1 MKVSID
7 DLYKVIPEELESDV
21 ADLDI
26 EDYKDEITEMDVI
39 KALEF
44 FDIYYDEGSQ
54 TIDIPEAFEVH
65 EAKAVIKAY
74 LTIVNNQEFKDIGR
88 NILERAITYNDY
100 TAQFREGDDGTFD
113 YCGKYMLDTFYF
125 VEQYLEK
132 SQN

>member
-7 DLYKVIPEELESDV
+7 DLYKVVPKELESDD

-26 EDYKDEITEMDVI
+26 EDYIDEITEIDVV
-39 KALEF
+39 KALKF
-44 FDIYYDEGSQ
+44 FDIYIDEESQ
-54 TIDIPEAFEVH
+54 TLDIPEAFDVD

-100 TAQFREGDDGTFD
+100 TAQFREGEEGTFD

-125 VEQYLEK
+125 IEQYLEK